1 MFTDRVREFKDN
13 LQFIQRKVDIII
25 QLGESCEPISQLCK
39 YYLARGGW
47 RDRKWEPPTGLARG
61 KRPHR
66 FTQQQLWDPDYKFLS
81 RQYEHEREIVISS
94 SKTNLPGRCCLNI
107 SVN

>member
-13 LQFIQRKVDIII
+13 LEFIQRKVDIII

-47 RDRKWEPPTGLARG
+47 RDRKWEDRWWLQSRG
-61 KRPHR
+61 
-66 FTQQQLWDPDYKFLS
+66 
-81 RQYEHEREIVISS
+81 
-94 SKTNLPGRCCLNI
+94 GR
-107 SVN
+107 